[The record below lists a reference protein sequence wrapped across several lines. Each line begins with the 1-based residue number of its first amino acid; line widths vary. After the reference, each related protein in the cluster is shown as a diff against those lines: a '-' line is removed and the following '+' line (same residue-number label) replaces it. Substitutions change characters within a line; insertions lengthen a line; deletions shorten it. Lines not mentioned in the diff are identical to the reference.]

1 MAKLSK
7 SEFMKSLADIA
18 GQLKQQLDNIAEGF
32 DASPAAVK
40 ERRARAENDFEFFAR
55 TYFPHYIRPKLDE
68 KTGKLRPVEP
78 SLFHKWFFGEF
89 LRLLKSKKSIS
100 QAIAAPRGEAKTTY
114 LMIGLIH
121 CIVYGRK
128 HYILFIQD
136 VFEQAALIIESIKAE
151 LEFNQRLKCDFPEA
165 FGRTSIWKTGVFISK
180 NNIKVHAR
188 GAGQKI
194 RGLKHGA
201 YRPDM
206 VILDDMEN
214 DEEVK
219 NPTNRD
225 NLESWLNKAIK
236 NLGEAG
242 AKLDVFYIGTILHY
256 DSVLNR
262 TLNNPLWRSV
272 IFRAVM
278 TPPENQQLWQEWQEI
293 LTSKPDAEDKE
304 SPEEKADKFYFAHKT
319 AMDKGAVLS
328 WPDKRDLLT
337 LMKIK
342 VEVGTAA
349 FDAEYQNDP
358 LSGEDATFAQFTYWN
373 VLAKPLPA
381 FGAVDPSLG
390 KFGRRRDP
398 SAILVGF
405 YDRNIGVLYLQEAA
419 IKKRLPDK
427 IISDMIYYQKK
438 YNCVFWFVETV
449 QYQEFLRTEAI
460 KRGKKAGVQLNCIGI
475 SQNVDKDL
483 RIQTLQPHVAEG
495 SIRFLIYQTALIQ
508 QMRHWPVVDHD
519 DGVDCLEILW
529 SNCIKYAGSST
540 GRVSISSSLKAE
552 NKSVLHRVIKKIT
565 AYSGI

>member
-7 SEFMKSLADIA
+7 SEFIKTISDLAE
-18 GQLKQQLDNIAEGF
+18 QLKQQLENIEDGF
-32 DASPAAVK
+32 DSSPAAAK

-55 TYFPHYIRPKLDE
+55 TYFPHYIRPKIDE

-78 SLFHKWFFGEF
+78 SLLHKWFFKEF
-89 LRLLKSKKSIS
+89 LPLIRSKKSIS
-100 QAIAAPRGEAKTTY
+100 QALAAPRGEAKTTY
-114 LMIGLIH
+114 LMIGLIY
-121 CIVYGRK
+121 CIVYGKK
-128 HYILFIQD
+128 HYILFIQE
-136 VFEQAALIIESIKAE
+136 VFENAALIIESIKTE

-165 FGRTSIWKTGVFISK
+165 FGKTSVWKTGVFISK
-180 NNIKVHAR
+180 NNIKVQAR

-201 YRPDM
+201 FRPDM

-225 NLESWLNKAIK
+225 NLEKWLNKAVK

-272 IFRAVM
+272 IFKAIM
-278 TPPENQQLWQEWQEI
+278 TPPDNLQLWQQWEEI
-293 LTSKPDAEDKE
+293 LTNEGEDK
-304 SPEEKADKFYFAHKT
+304 ADSFYFAHKK

-328 WPDKRDLLT
+328 WPDKRDLLC

-342 VEVGTAA
+342 VEVGAGA

-358 LSGEDATFAQFTYWN
+358 LSGDEATFTEFTYWN

-398 SAILVGF
+398 SAILIGF
-405 YDRNIGVLYLQEAA
+405 YDRNIGVLFLQEAA

-475 SQNVDKDL
+475 NQNVDKDL
-483 RIQTLQPHVAEG
+483 RIQTLQPHVADG
-495 SIRFLIYQTALIQ
+495 SIRFLSILSTLIQ

-529 SNCIKYAGSST
+529 SNCIKYAGKGGGFTTASS
-540 GRVSISSSLKAE
+540 VAAESNSL
-552 NKSVLHRVIKKIT
+552 LHRVVRKIT

>member
-1 MAKLSK
+1 MVKVSK

-32 DASPAAVK
+32 DASPAASK

-55 TYFPHYIRPKLDE
+55 TYFPHYIRPKVDE

-78 SLFHKWFFGEF
+78 SLFHKWFFREF
-89 LRLLKSKKSIS
+89 LPLLRSSKSIS

-114 LMIGLIH
+114 LMIGLIY
-121 CIVYGRK
+121 CIVYGKK

-136 VFEQAALIIESIKAE
+136 IFENASVIIESIKVE
-151 LEFNQRLKCDFPEA
+151 LEFNQRLKSDFPEA
-165 FGRTSIWKTGVFISK
+165 FGRTTTWKVGIFVSK

-188 GAGQKI
+188 GARQGV

-214 DEEVK
+214 DEAVK

-272 IFRAVM
+272 IFRAIM
-278 TPPENQQLWQEWQEI
+278 LPPENQQLWQEWQEI
-293 LTSKPDAEDKE
+293 LTNKPDAEEKE
-304 SPEEKADKFYFAHKT
+304 TPEEKADKFYSAHKA

-358 LSGEDATFAQFTYWN
+358 LSGDAATFTDFTYWN
-373 VLAKPLPA
+373 VLAKQLPA

-390 KFGRRRDP
+390 KFG
-398 SAILVGF
+398 
-405 YDRNIGVLYLQEAA
+405 DR
-419 IKKRLPDK
+419 
-427 IISDMIYYQKK
+427 
-438 YNCVFWFVETV
+438 
-449 QYQEFLRTEAI
+449 
-460 KRGKKAGVQLNCIGI
+460 
-475 SQNVDKDL
+475 
-483 RIQTLQPHVAEG
+483 
-495 SIRFLIYQTALIQ
+495 
-508 QMRHWPVVDHD
+508 
-519 DGVDCLEILW
+519 
-529 SNCIKYAGSST
+529 
-540 GRVSISSSLKAE
+540 
-552 NKSVLHRVIKKIT
+552 KSVV
-565 AYSGI
+565 